1 MRLATLSSAP
11 YILTSVMLH
20 LKLSLLILTIIN
32 SALTFN
38 LNRQQRV
45 FIPGHFA
52 GKEYGSYLDEDN
64 LMNLQHFHRKGVDMK
79 LGVSVGL

>member
-1 MRLATLSSAP
+1 
-11 YILTSVMLH
+11 MLH

-45 FIPGHFA
+45 FLPGHFEA
-52 GKEYGSYLDEDN
+52 KEYGSYSDEDN
-64 LMNLQHFHRKGVDMK
+64 LMNLQHFHRKGLDMK
-79 LGVSVGL
+79 VGVSVCPFES